1 MKTYLAA
8 IAVCCFSLNAAA
20 QSPVVIP
27 ALNAETVIAIATNAI
42 NNGTALDTATDVL
55 SADLGREAQ
64 RSLNNLSTGLA
75 QQDLNKAVT
84 ATSRQIEGVLSGS
97 SSLSQ

>member
-8 IAVCCFSLNAAA
+8 IAACCFSLSAAA

-27 ALNAETVIAIATNAI
+27 ALNAQTLVNIATNAVS
-42 NNGTALDTATDVL
+42 NGVVLDTVGGVL
-55 SADLGREAQ
+55 SADLANEAQ
-64 RSLNNLSTGLA
+64 RSLDNLSAGVT
-75 QQDLNKAVT
+75 QQDLNKTVT
-84 ATSRQIEGVLSGS
+84 ATSRQIEGLLSGS

>member
-1 MKTYLAA
+1 M
-8 IAVCCFSLNAAA
+8 SAAA

-27 ALNAETVIAIATNAI
+27 ALNAQTLVNIATNAI
-42 NNGTALDTATDVL
+42 SNGVVLDTVGGVL
-55 SADLGREAQ
+55 SADLANEAQ
-64 RSLNNLSTGLA
+64 RSLNNLSTGIA
-75 QQDLNKAVT
+75 QKDLNKTVT

>member
-1 MKTYLAA
+1 MKTYLAT
-8 IAVCCFSLNAAA
+8 IAACCFSMSAAA

-27 ALNAETVIAIATNAI
+27 ALNAQTLVNIATNAI
-42 NNGTALDTATDVL
+42 SNGVVLDTVGGVL
-55 SADLGREAQ
+55 SADLANEAQ
-64 RSLNNLSTGLA
+64 RSLNNLSTGIA
-75 QQDLNKAVT
+75 QKDLNKTVT

>member
-8 IAVCCFSLNAAA
+8 IAACCFSLTAAA

-27 ALNAETVIAIATNAI
+27 ALNAQTLVNIATNAVD
-42 NNGTALDTATDVL
+42 NGAALDTVGDVL
-55 SADLGREAQ
+55 SADLSTEAQ
-64 RSLNNLSTGLA
+64 RSLNNLAAGAA
-75 QQDLNKAVT
+75 QQDLNKTVT
-84 ATSRQIEGVLSGS
+84 ATSRQIEGLLSGS